1 MIIFSVLSSVVAI
14 IALAA
19 CFVLYTKY
27 RQVNANVVIV
37 ANEVISLSQGVQE
50 LGNNVNQ
57 AIELS
62 KEEQEA
68 YVEIL
73 MNIVRTNNLGISE
86 DDTKINK
93 SLRDKDGLYITDIER
108 ERNER
113 QQHGNRS

>member
-1 MIIFSVLSSVVAI
+1 MIFFVLSLVVMIVATI
-14 IALAA
+14 CCYI
-19 CFVLYTKY
+19 LYKKY
-27 RQVNANVVIV
+27 RQANTNIGIL
-37 ANEVISLSQGVQE
+37 ATELINLSQGVQE

-57 AIELS
+57 AIALAT
-62 KEEQEA
+62 EEQEA

-93 SLRDKDGLYITDIER
+93 SLKDRVGFYITDIER